1 MKMPLARAYSLR
13 RNLLHLEERDVD
25 RVVRL
30 LEDAHLADQRDLE
43 PLLERV
49 VDGGLVIFD
58 TVVGAL
64 PSKIK
69 CKSACAGP
77 RRGGVSASCACA
89 IERSWVAACRPMR
102 ARDIKLAR
110 ARVPIPGARTD
121 ERACTASGSTS
132 RPDSLHTKQRRSRAA
147 SSCAAGRRRRR
158 HQRRGRGRRCHRS
171 ENLSL
176 AKDLGKMRAS
186 CMVMH
191 GGARCDQRILRKI

>member
-1 MKMPLARAYSLR
+1 MRRMVAGSL
-13 RNLLHLEERDVD
+13 VD
-25 RVVRL
+25 AL
-30 LEDAHLADQRDLE
+30 G
-43 PLLERV
+43 
-49 VDGGLVIFD
+49 VDGLLNQGRQLLVKM
-58 TVVGAL
+58 A
-64 PSKIK
+64 PSTGK
-69 CKSACAGP
+69 CKSACARP

-132 RPDSLHTKQRRSRAA
+132 RPDSLHTKRKRPRAA

-158 HQRRGRGRRCHRS
+158 HQRRGQGRRWHRS

-176 AKDLGKMRAS
+176 AKHLGKMRAS
-186 CMVMH
+186 CMGMH
-191 GGARCDQRILRKI
+191 GDQRRLRKI